1 MFGIDLEQLIRSI
14 GYIGIW
20 AIVFAESGLLIGFF
34 LPGDSLLFLAGFL
47 ASQGFF
53 SLPVLALG
61 CFIAAVAGDSVGYSI
76 GKRYGKRLFQRED
89 SVLFH
94 KKNIV
99 RAQEFYEKYG
109 AKTIVLARFV
119 PVVRTFA
126 PVVAGIGDM
135 HYRTFLSYN
144 IVGGFLWAVGVT
156 AAGYFLGNLIPADV
170 IDKVLL
176 PVIALIIV
184 VSVAPAAYEVLKTP
198 EGRAEMKG
206 LVRMALAKVGIGRPA
221 PVAPPAPASV
231 ETPPAP
237 KSE

>member
-1 MFGIDLEQLIRSI
+1 MFGIDLEHLIRSI

-20 AIVFAESGLLIGFF
+20 AIIFAESGLLIGFF

-53 SLPVLALG
+53 SLPVLVIG
-61 CFIAAVAGDSVGYSI
+61 CFVAAVVGDSVGYSI
-76 GKRYGKRLFQRED
+76 GKRYGKRLFQRDD

-99 RAQEFYEKYG
+99 RAQEFYEKHG
-109 AKTIVLARFV
+109 SKTIVLARFV

-144 IVGGFLWAVGVT
+144 LVGGLLWAAGVT
-156 AAGYFLGNLIPADV
+156 SAGYFLGNLIPADL

-176 PVIALIIV
+176 PVIAVIV
-184 VSVAPAAYEVLKTP
+184 LVSVAPAAYEILKTP
-198 EGRAEMKG
+198 QGRAEIKG
-206 LVRMALAKVGIGRPA
+206 LIRKGLSRVGLAHPH
-221 PVAPPAPASV
+221 
-231 ETPPAP
+231 
-237 KSE
+237 